1 MSAHDQPQDPT
12 ASTERAHQ
20 VLVVG
25 GGNGGLSVA
34 GRLRRAGVTD
44 IAVIEPSQTHYYKP
58 LFSHVAGGTA
68 RASEAVRAQADVM
81 PRGVEWIPDAVNAVD
96 PENRRV
102 HLASGDTVR
111 YEQLILSPGIRNDWD
126 AVPGLDE
133 AMNSPHGASNYE
145 FGLARKAS
153 QLLRSV
159 RSGTVVFV
167 QAPGPAS
174 CAGAAQKPMYQ
185 ACAYWRAMNV
195 LHDIHVVLLVPSPTI
210 FGIPEIDAE
219 LQRSIDEYDIDVR
232 TGTLL
237 HEVDAASRTVHFAP
251 EGAEGGERQ
260 QLHYDLLLAEP
271 PQKAPEWIRA
281 SGLADDDGF
290 VAVDPRTLRSTVH
303 PEVWGLGD
311 AAGTTNSKSGGAL
324 RKQTKV
330 LAENVAAVVDGR
342 DPASEYDGYGVC
354 PFTVSR
360 STAVFAEFDDKRR
373 LKPTLWRSSYR
384 ESRMNWIIDRQIFP
398 QVYWH
403 LILQGRA

>member
-1 MSAHDQPQDPT
+1 MSAENTST
-12 ASTERAHQ
+12 ADGHERTHR

-34 GRLRRAGVTD
+34 GRLRRSGVTD
-44 IAVIEPSQTHYYKP
+44 IAVVEPSQTHYYKP
-58 LFSHVAGGTA
+58 LFSHIAGGTA
-68 RASEAVRAQADVM
+68 RASEAVRPQADVF
-81 PRGVEWIPDAVNAVD
+81 PDGVEWIPDAVSAVD
-96 PENRRV
+96 PENRRA

-111 YEQLILSPGIRNDWD
+111 YDQLILAPGIRNDWD

-133 AMNSPHGASNYE
+133 AMNSPHGASNYD
-145 FGLARKAS
+145 FALAQKAS
-153 QLLRSV
+153 RLLRSV

-195 LHDIHVVLLVPSPTI
+195 LHDIHVVLLVPTPTI

-232 TGTLL
+232 TGAHLR
-237 HEVDAASRTVHFAP
+237 EVDADGRTVVFDAD
-251 EGAEGGERQ
+251 GADGQ
-260 QLHYDLLLAEP
+260 SLHYDLLVAEP

-281 SGLADDDGF
+281 SGLADDAGF
-290 VAVDPRTLRSTVH
+290 VTVDPHTLRSTRH
-303 PEVWGLGD
+303 PEIWALGD
-311 AAGTTNSKSGGAL
+311 AAGTSNSKSGGAL
-324 RKQTKV
+324 RKQAKV
-330 LAENVAAVVDGR
+330 VAENVGAVLEGREAAS
-342 DPASEYDGYGVC
+342 AYDGYGVC

-360 STAVFAEFDDKRR
+360 STAVFAEFDDR
-373 LKPTLWRSSYR
+373 LRLMPTLWRSSYR

-403 LILQGRA
+403 MILQGRA

>member
-1 MSAHDQPQDPT
+1 MSANGQSERD
-12 ASTERAHQ
+12 AERAHQ
-20 VLVVG
+20 VVVVG

-44 IAVIEPSQTHYYKP
+44 IAVVEPSQTHYYKP
-58 LFSHVAGGTA
+58 LFSHIAGGTA
-68 RASEAVRAQADVM
+68 RASEAVRPQADVM
-81 PRGVEWIPDAVNAVD
+81 PDGVEWIPDAVNAVD
-96 PENRRV
+96 PQNRRV

-111 YEQLILSPGIRNDWD
+111 YDQLILSPGIRNDWD

-133 AMNSPHGASNYE
+133 AMNSPHGASNYD
-145 FGLARKAS
+145 FALARKAS
-153 QLLRSV
+153 QLLRSM

-232 TGTLL
+232 TGTVL
-237 HEVDAASRTVHFAP
+237 HEVDPDERTIAFGSD
-251 EGAEGGERQ
+251 EGERQ
-260 QLHYDLLLAEP
+260 QLRYDLLMVEP

-281 SGLADDDGF
+281 SGLADDAGF
-290 VAVDPRTLRSTVH
+290 VAVDPRTLRSTTH
-303 PEVWGLGD
+303 PDIWALGD
-311 AAGTTNSKSGGAL
+311 AAGTANSKSGGAL

-330 LAENVAAVVDGR
+330 LAENLRAVVDGR
-342 DPASEYDGYGVC
+342 DPASAYDGYGVC

-360 STAVFAEFDDKRR
+360 STAVFAEFDDQLR
-373 LKPTLWRSSYR
+373 LMPSLWRSSYR

-403 LILQGRA
+403 MILQGRA

>member
-1 MSAHDQPQDPT
+1 MNTRS
-12 ASTERAHQ
+12 ASTADRHERTHQ

-34 GRLRRAGVTD
+34 GRLRRAGVTE
-44 IAVIEPSQTHYYKP
+44 IAVVEPSQTHYYKP
-58 LFSHVAGGTA
+58 LFSHIAGGTA
-68 RASEAVRAQADVM
+68 RASEAVRPQADVF
-81 PRGVEWIPDAVNAVD
+81 PHGVEWIPDAVTAVD
-96 PENRRV
+96 PENRRA

-111 YEQLILSPGIRNDWD
+111 YDQLILAPGIRNDWD
-126 AVPGLDE
+126 AVPGLDD
-133 AMNSPHGASNYE
+133 AMRSPHGASNYD
-145 FGLARKAS
+145 FALAQKAS
-153 QLLRSV
+153 KLLRSV

-185 ACAYWRAMNV
+185 ACAYWRATNV
-195 LHDIHVVLLVPSPTI
+195 LHDIHVVLLVPTPTI

-232 TGTLL
+232 YGAQLR
-237 HEVDAASRTVHFAP
+237 EVDADDRTVVFDAA
-251 EGAEGGERQ
+251 GADRQ
-260 QLHYDLLLAEP
+260 SLHYDLLIAEP

-290 VAVDPRTLRSTVH
+290 VAVDPRTLRSTRH
-303 PEVWGLGD
+303 PEIWALGD

-324 RKQTKV
+324 RTQTKV
-330 LAENVAAVVDGR
+330 LAENVRAVLEGR
-342 DPASEYDGYGVC
+342 DPASAYDGYGVC

-360 STAVFAEFDDKRR
+360 STAVFAEFDDRLR

-398 QVYWH
+398 QVYWRM
-403 LILQGRA
+403 ILHGRA

>member
-1 MSAHDQPQDPT
+1 MSPHDQHPDT
-12 ASTERAHQ
+12 SERAHQ

-44 IAVIEPSQTHYYKP
+44 IAVIEPSQTHFYKP
-58 LFSHVAGGTA
+58 LFSHVAAGTA
-68 RASEAVRAQADVM
+68 RAREAVRAQADVI
-81 PRGVEWIPDAVNAVD
+81 PHGVTWIPDAVTSVD
-96 PENRRV
+96 PQNRRV

-126 AVPGLDE
+126 AVPGLDQ
-133 AMNSPHGASNYE
+133 AMKSPHGASNYE

-237 HEVDAASRTVHFAP
+237 HEVDAENRTVVF
-251 EGAEGGERQ
+251 GADGGERK

-290 VAVDPRTLRSTVH
+290 IAVDPHTLRSTVH
-303 PEVWGLGD
+303 PEIWGLGD

-330 LAENVAAVVDGR
+330 LAENLSAVLDGR
-342 DPASEYDGYGVC
+342 EPASSYDGYGVC

-360 STAVFAEFDDKRR
+360 STAVFAEFDDQRR
-373 LKPTLWRSSYR
+373 LQPTLWRSSYR
-384 ESRMNWIIDRQIFP
+384 ESRMNWIIDRRIFP
-398 QVYWH
+398 QIYWH

>member
-1 MSAHDQPQDPT
+1 MSANEQSERD
-12 ASTERAHQ
+12 AERAHQ

-44 IAVIEPSQTHYYKP
+44 IAVVEPSQTHYYKP
-58 LFSHVAGGTA
+58 LFSHIAGGTA
-68 RASEAVRAQADVM
+68 RASEAVRPQADVF
-81 PRGVEWIPDAVNAVD
+81 PDEVVWIPDAVSAVD
-96 PENRRV
+96 AENRRV
-102 HLASGDTVR
+102 HLASGDTIR

-133 AMNSPHGASNYE
+133 AMTSPHAASNYD
-145 FGLARKAS
+145 FALAQKAS

-185 ACAYWRAMNV
+185 ACAYWRATNV

-232 TGTLL
+232 TGAVL
-237 HEVDAASRTVHFAP
+237 HEVDADDRTIVFRTGP
-251 EGAEGGERQ
+251 RTGPGDRQ
-260 QLHYDLLLAEP
+260 QLHYDLLIVEP
-271 PQKAPEWIRA
+271 PQRAPEWIRS
-281 SGLADDDGF
+281 SGLADHDGF
-290 VAVDPRTLRSTVH
+290 VAVDPRTLRSSVH
-303 PEVWGLGD
+303 PDVWALGD

-330 LAENVAAVVDGR
+330 VAQNVRAVLDGR
-342 DPASEYDGYGVC
+342 DPASAYDGYGVC

-360 STAVFAEFDDKRR
+360 STAVFAEFDDRRR
-373 LKPTLWRSSYR
+373 LTPSLWRTSYR

-403 LILQGRA
+403 MILKGRA

>member
-1 MSAHDQPQDPT
+1 MSAENTFT
-12 ASTERAHQ
+12 ADSHERTHR

-34 GRLRRAGVTD
+34 GRLRRSGVTD
-44 IAVIEPSQTHYYKP
+44 IAVVEPSQTHYYKP
-58 LFSHVAGGTA
+58 LFSHIAGGTA
-68 RASEAVRAQADVM
+68 RASEAVRPQADVF
-81 PRGVEWIPDAVNAVD
+81 PDGVEWIPDAVSAVD
-96 PENRRV
+96 PENRRA

-111 YEQLILSPGIRNDWD
+111 YDQLILAPGIRNDWD

-133 AMNSPHGASNYE
+133 AMNSPHGASNYD
-145 FGLARKAS
+145 FALAQKAS
-153 QLLRSV
+153 RLLRSV

-195 LHDIHVVLLVPSPTI
+195 LHDIHVVLLVPTPTI

-232 TGTLL
+232 TGAHLR
-237 HEVDAASRTVHFAP
+237 EVDADGRTVVFDAD
-251 EGAEGGERQ
+251 GAGGQ
-260 QLHYDLLLAEP
+260 SLHYDLLVAEP

-281 SGLADDDGF
+281 SGLADDAGF
-290 VAVDPRTLRSTVH
+290 VAVDPHTLRSTRH
-303 PEVWGLGD
+303 PEIWALGD

-324 RKQTKV
+324 RKQAKV
-330 LAENVAAVVDGR
+330 VAENVGAVLEGREAAS
-342 DPASEYDGYGVC
+342 AYDGYGVC

-360 STAVFAEFDDKRR
+360 STAVFAEFDDR
-373 LKPTLWRSSYR
+373 LRLMPTLWRSSYR

-403 LILQGRA
+403 MILQGRA

>member
-1 MSAHDQPQDPT
+1 MSANGQ
-12 ASTERAHQ
+12 SERDAERTHQ
-20 VLVVG
+20 VVVVG

-44 IAVIEPSQTHYYKP
+44 IAVVEPSQTHYYKP
-58 LFSHVAGGTA
+58 LFSHIAGGTA
-68 RASEAVRAQADVM
+68 RASEAVRPQADVM
-81 PRGVEWIPDAVNAVD
+81 PDGVEWIPDAVNAVD
-96 PENRRV
+96 PQNRRV
-102 HLASGDTVR
+102 HLASGDTLR
-111 YEQLILSPGIRNDWD
+111 YDQLILSPGIRNDWD

-133 AMNSPHGASNYE
+133 AMNSPHGASNYD
-145 FGLARKAS
+145 FALARKAS
-153 QLLRSV
+153 QLLRSM

-232 TGTLL
+232 TGTVL
-237 HEVDAASRTVHFAP
+237 HEVDPDERTIVFGSD
-251 EGAEGGERQ
+251 EGERQ
-260 QLHYDLLLAEP
+260 QLRYDLLMVEP

-281 SGLADDDGF
+281 SGLADDAGF
-290 VAVDPRTLRSTVH
+290 VAVDPRTLRSITH
-303 PEVWGLGD
+303 PDIWALGD
-311 AAGTTNSKSGGAL
+311 AAGTANSKSGGAL

-330 LAENVAAVVDGR
+330 LAENLRAVVDGR
-342 DPASEYDGYGVC
+342 DPTSAYDGYGVC

-360 STAVFAEFDDKRR
+360 STAVFAEFDDQLR
-373 LKPTLWRSSYR
+373 LMPSLWRSSYR

-403 LILQGRA
+403 MILQGRA

>member
-1 MSAHDQPQDPT
+1 
-12 ASTERAHQ
+12 
-20 VLVVG
+20 
-25 GGNGGLSVA
+25 
-34 GRLRRAGVTD
+34 
-44 IAVIEPSQTHYYKP
+44 
-58 LFSHVAGGTA
+58 
-68 RASEAVRAQADVM
+68 
-81 PRGVEWIPDAVNAVD
+81 VEWIPDAVNAVD
-96 PENRRV
+96 PQNRRV
-102 HLASGDTVR
+102 HLASGDTLR
-111 YEQLILSPGIRNDWD
+111 YDQLVLSPGIRNDWE
-126 AVPGLDE
+126 AVPGLEE
-133 AMNSPHGASNYE
+133 AMTSPGAASNYD
-145 FGLARKAS
+145 FALARKAS

-232 TGTLL
+232 TDAVL
-237 HEVDAASRTVHFAP
+237 HEVDPDERTIVF
-251 EGAEGGERQ
+251 GAGGGERQ
-260 QLHYDLLLAEP
+260 QLRYDVLMVEP

-281 SGLADDDGF
+281 SGLADDEGF
-290 VAVDPRTLRSTVH
+290 VAVDPRTLRSTTH
-303 PEVWGLGD
+303 PDIWALGD
-311 AAGTTNSKSGGAL
+311 AAGTANSKSGGAL

-330 LAENVAAVVDGR
+330 LAENLRAVVDGR
-342 DPASEYDGYGVC
+342 DPASAYDGYGVC

-360 STAVFAEFDDKRR
+360 STAVFAEFDDRRR
-373 LKPTLWRSSYR
+373 LMPSLWRSSYR

-403 LILQGRA
+403 MILQGRA

>member
-1 MSAHDQPQDPT
+1 MSAE
-12 ASTERAHQ
+12 STSTVDSHERAHQ
-20 VLVVG
+20 VVVVG

-34 GRLRRAGVTD
+34 GRLRRAGMTD
-44 IAVIEPSQTHYYKP
+44 IAVVEPSQTHYYKP
-58 LFSHVAGGTA
+58 LFSHIAGGTA
-68 RASEAVRAQADVM
+68 RASEAVRPQADVM
-81 PRGVEWIPDAVNAVD
+81 PDGVGWIPDAVNAVD
-96 PENRRV
+96 PQNRRV
-102 HLASGDTVR
+102 HLASGDTLR
-111 YEQLILSPGIRNDWD
+111 YDQLILSPGIRNDWD

-133 AMNSPHGASNYE
+133 AMNSPHGASNYD
-145 FGLARKAS
+145 FALARKAS
-153 QLLRSV
+153 QLLRSM

-195 LHDIHVVLLVPSPTI
+195 LHDIHVVLLVPTPTI

-232 TGTLL
+232 TGTVL
-237 HEVDAASRTVHFAP
+237 HEVDPDERTIVFGSD
-251 EGAEGGERQ
+251 EGERQ
-260 QLHYDLLLAEP
+260 QLRYDLLMVEP

-281 SGLADDDGF
+281 SGLADDEGF
-290 VAVDPRTLRSTVH
+290 VAVDPRTLRSTTH
-303 PEVWGLGD
+303 PDIWALGD
-311 AAGTTNSKSGGAL
+311 AAGTANSKSGGAL

-330 LAENVAAVVDGR
+330 LAENLRAVVDGR
-342 DPASEYDGYGVC
+342 DPASAYDGYGVC

-360 STAVFAEFDDKRR
+360 STAVFAEFDDQLR
-373 LKPTLWRSSYR
+373 LMPSLWRSSYR

-403 LILQGRA
+403 MILQGRA

>member
-1 MSAHDQPQDPT
+1 MSANGQSERD
-12 ASTERAHQ
+12 AERAHQ
-20 VLVVG
+20 VVVVG

-34 GRLRRAGVTD
+34 GRLRRAGMTD
-44 IAVIEPSQTHYYKP
+44 IAVVEPSQTHYYKP
-58 LFSHVAGGTA
+58 LFSHIAGGTA
-68 RASEAVRAQADVM
+68 RASEAVRPQADVM
-81 PRGVEWIPDAVNAVD
+81 PDGVGWIPDAVNAVD
-96 PENRRV
+96 PQNRRV
-102 HLASGDTVR
+102 HLASGDTLR
-111 YEQLILSPGIRNDWD
+111 YDQLILSPGIRNDWD

-133 AMNSPHGASNYE
+133 AMNSPHGASNYD
-145 FGLARKAS
+145 FALARKAS
-153 QLLRSV
+153 QLLRSM

-232 TGTLL
+232 TGTVL
-237 HEVDAASRTVHFAP
+237 HEVDPDERTIVFGSD
-251 EGAEGGERQ
+251 EGERQ
-260 QLHYDLLLAEP
+260 QLRYDLLMVEP

-281 SGLADDDGF
+281 SGLADDAGF
-290 VAVDPRTLRSTVH
+290 VAVDPRTLRSITH
-303 PEVWGLGD
+303 PDIWALGD
-311 AAGTTNSKSGGAL
+311 AAGTANSKSGGAL

-330 LAENVAAVVDGR
+330 LAENLRAVVDGR
-342 DPASEYDGYGVC
+342 DPTSAYDGYGVC

-360 STAVFAEFDDKRR
+360 STAVFAEFDDQLR
-373 LKPTLWRSSYR
+373 LMPSLWRSSYR

-403 LILQGRA
+403 MILQGRA

>member
-1 MSAHDQPQDPT
+1 MSANGQSERD
-12 ASTERAHQ
+12 AERAHQ
-20 VLVVG
+20 VVVVG

-34 GRLRRAGVTD
+34 GRLRRAGMTD
-44 IAVIEPSQTHYYKP
+44 IAVVEPSQTHYYKP
-58 LFSHVAGGTA
+58 LFSHIAGGTA
-68 RASEAVRAQADVM
+68 RASEAVRPQADVM
-81 PRGVEWIPDAVNAVD
+81 PDGVKWIPDAVNAVD
-96 PENRRV
+96 PQNRRV
-102 HLASGDTVR
+102 HLASGDTLR
-111 YEQLILSPGIRNDWD
+111 YDQLILSPGIRNDWD

-133 AMNSPHGASNYE
+133 AMNSPHGASNYD
-145 FGLARKAS
+145 FALARKAS
-153 QLLRSV
+153 QLLRSM

-232 TGTLL
+232 TGTVL
-237 HEVDAASRTVHFAP
+237 HEVDPDERTIVF
-251 EGAEGGERQ
+251 GSDGGERQ
-260 QLHYDLLLAEP
+260 QLRYDLLMVEP

-281 SGLADDDGF
+281 SGLADDAGF
-290 VAVDPRTLRSTVH
+290 VAVDPRTLRSTTH
-303 PEVWGLGD
+303 PDIWALGD
-311 AAGTTNSKSGGAL
+311 AAGTANSKSGGAL

-330 LAENVAAVVDGR
+330 LAENLRAVVDGR
-342 DPASEYDGYGVC
+342 DPASAYDGYGVC

-360 STAVFAEFDDKRR
+360 STAVFAEFDDQLR
-373 LKPTLWRSSYR
+373 LMPSLWRSSYR
-384 ESRMNWIIDRQIFP
+384 ESRMNWIIDRQVFP

-403 LILQGRA
+403 MILQGRA

>member
-1 MSAHDQPQDPT
+1 MSANGQSERD
-12 ASTERAHQ
+12 AERAHQ
-20 VLVVG
+20 VVVVG

-44 IAVIEPSQTHYYKP
+44 IAVVEPSQTHYYKP
-58 LFSHVAGGTA
+58 LFSHIAGGTA
-68 RASEAVRAQADVM
+68 RASEAVRPQADVM
-81 PRGVEWIPDAVNAVD
+81 PDGVEWIPDAVNAVD
-96 PENRRV
+96 PQNRRV
-102 HLASGDTVR
+102 HLASGDTLR
-111 YEQLILSPGIRNDWD
+111 YDQLVLSPGIRNDWE
-126 AVPGLDE
+126 AVPGLEE
-133 AMNSPHGASNYE
+133 AMTSPGAASNYD
-145 FGLARKAS
+145 FALARKAS

-232 TGTLL
+232 TDAVL
-237 HEVDAASRTVHFAP
+237 HEVDPDERTIVF
-251 EGAEGGERQ
+251 GAGGGERQ
-260 QLHYDLLLAEP
+260 QLRYDLLMVEP

-281 SGLADDDGF
+281 SGLADDAGF
-290 VAVDPRTLRSTVH
+290 VAVDPRTLRSTTH
-303 PEVWGLGD
+303 PDIWALGD
-311 AAGTTNSKSGGAL
+311 AAGTANSKSGGAL

-330 LAENVAAVVDGR
+330 LAENLRAVVDGR
-342 DPASEYDGYGVC
+342 DPTSAYDGYGVC

-360 STAVFAEFDDKRR
+360 STAVFAEFDDQLR
-373 LKPTLWRSSYR
+373 LMPSLWRSSYR

-403 LILQGRA
+403 MILQGRA

>member
-1 MSAHDQPQDPT
+1 MSANGQSERD
-12 ASTERAHQ
+12 AERAHQ
-20 VLVVG
+20 VVVVG

-44 IAVIEPSQTHYYKP
+44 IAVVEPSQTHYYKP
-58 LFSHVAGGTA
+58 LFSHIAGGTA
-68 RASEAVRAQADVM
+68 RASEAVRPQADVM
-81 PRGVEWIPDAVNAVD
+81 PDGVGWIPDAVNAVD
-96 PENRRV
+96 PQNRRV
-102 HLASGDTVR
+102 HLASGDTLR
-111 YEQLILSPGIRNDWD
+111 YDQLILSPGIRNDWD

-133 AMNSPHGASNYE
+133 AMNSPHGASNYD
-145 FGLARKAS
+145 FALARKAS
-153 QLLRSV
+153 QLLRSM

-232 TGTLL
+232 TGTVL
-237 HEVDAASRTVHFAP
+237 HEVDPDERTIVFGSD
-251 EGAEGGERQ
+251 EGERQ
-260 QLHYDLLLAEP
+260 QLRYDLLMVEP

-281 SGLADDDGF
+281 SGLADDAGF
-290 VAVDPRTLRSTVH
+290 VAVDPRTLRSTTH
-303 PEVWGLGD
+303 PDIWALGD
-311 AAGTTNSKSGGAL
+311 AAGTANSKSGGAL

-330 LAENVAAVVDGR
+330 LAENLRAVVDGR
-342 DPASEYDGYGVC
+342 DPTSAYDGYGVC

-360 STAVFAEFDDKRR
+360 STAVFAEFDDQLR
-373 LKPTLWRSSYR
+373 LMPSLWRSSYR
-384 ESRMNWIIDRQIFP
+384 ESRMNWIIDRHIFP

-403 LILQGRA
+403 MILQGRA

>member
-1 MSAHDQPQDPT
+1 MSANGQSERD
-12 ASTERAHQ
+12 AERAHQ
-20 VLVVG
+20 VVVVG

-44 IAVIEPSQTHYYKP
+44 IAVVEPSQTHYYKP
-58 LFSHVAGGTA
+58 LFSHIAGGTA
-68 RASEAVRAQADVM
+68 RASEAVRPQADVM
-81 PRGVEWIPDAVNAVD
+81 PDGVGWIPDAVNAVD
-96 PENRRV
+96 PQNRRV
-102 HLASGDTVR
+102 HLASGDTLR
-111 YEQLILSPGIRNDWD
+111 YDQLILSPGIRNDWD

-133 AMNSPHGASNYE
+133 AMNSPHGASNYD
-145 FGLARKAS
+145 FALARKAS
-153 QLLRSV
+153 QLLRSM

-232 TGTLL
+232 TGTVL
-237 HEVDAASRTVHFAP
+237 HEVDPDERTIVFGSD
-251 EGAEGGERQ
+251 EGERQ
-260 QLHYDLLLAEP
+260 QLRYDLLMVEP

-290 VAVDPRTLRSTVH
+290 VAVDPRTLRSTTH
-303 PEVWGLGD
+303 PDIWALGD
-311 AAGTTNSKSGGAL
+311 AAGTANSKSGGAL

-330 LAENVAAVVDGR
+330 LAENLRAVVDGR
-342 DPASEYDGYGVC
+342 DPASAYDGYGVC

-360 STAVFAEFDDKRR
+360 STAVFAEFDDQLR
-373 LKPTLWRSSYR
+373 LMPSLWRSSYR

-403 LILQGRA
+403 MILQGRA

>member
-1 MSAHDQPQDPT
+1 MTSENTPIADDH
-12 ASTERAHQ
+12 ERAHQ

-34 GRLRRAGVTD
+34 GRLRRAGVAD
-44 IAVIEPSQTHYYKP
+44 IAVVEPSQTHYYKP
-58 LFSHVAGGTA
+58 LFSHIAGGTA
-68 RASEAVRAQADVM
+68 RATEAVRAQAEVVPD
-81 PRGVEWIPDAVNAVD
+81 GVEWIPDAVSAVD
-96 PENRRV
+96 PENRRA

-111 YEQLILSPGIRNDWD
+111 YDQLILAPGIRNDWD

-145 FGLARKAS
+145 FALAQKAS
-153 QLLRSV
+153 RLLRSV
-159 RSGTVVFV
+159 RAGTVVFV

-185 ACAYWRAMNV
+185 ACAYWQATNV

-232 TGTLL
+232 TGALL
-237 HEVDAASRTVHFAP
+237 REVDAENRAVVFDAD
-251 EGAEGGERQ
+251 GAERQ
-260 QLHYDLLLAEP
+260 RLPYDLLIAEP
-271 PQKAPEWIRA
+271 PQKAPEWIRT
-281 SGLADDDGF
+281 SGLADDEGF
-290 VAVDPRTLRSTVH
+290 VAVDPHTLRSTRH
-303 PEVWGLGD
+303 PSIWALGD
-311 AAGTTNSKSGGAL
+311 AAGTANSKSGGAL

-330 LAENVAAVVDGR
+330 VAENVGAVLEGR
-342 DPASEYDGYGVC
+342 DPASAYDGYGVC

-360 STAVFAEFDDKRR
+360 STAVFAEFDDR
-373 LKPTLWRSSYR
+373 LRLMPTLWRSSYR
-384 ESRMNWIIDRQIFP
+384 ESRMNWIIDRRIFP

-403 LILQGRA
+403 MILQGRA

>member
-1 MSAHDQPQDPT
+1 MSANGQSERD
-12 ASTERAHQ
+12 AERAHQ
-20 VLVVG
+20 VVVVG

-44 IAVIEPSQTHYYKP
+44 IAVVEPSQTHYYKP
-58 LFSHVAGGTA
+58 LFSHIAGGTA
-68 RASEAVRAQADVM
+68 RASEAVRPQADVM
-81 PRGVEWIPDAVNAVD
+81 PDGVEWIPDAVNAVD
-96 PENRRV
+96 PQNRRV
-102 HLASGDTVR
+102 HLASGDTLR
-111 YEQLILSPGIRNDWD
+111 YDQLILSPGIRNDWE
-126 AVPGLDE
+126 AVPGLEE
-133 AMNSPHGASNYE
+133 AMTSPSAASNYD
-145 FGLARKAS
+145 FALARKAS
-153 QLLRSV
+153 HLLRSM

-232 TGTLL
+232 TGTVL
-237 HEVDAASRTVHFAP
+237 HEVDPDERTIVFGSD
-251 EGAEGGERQ
+251 EGERQ
-260 QLHYDLLLAEP
+260 QLRYDLLMVEP

-290 VAVDPRTLRSTVH
+290 VAVDPRTLRSTTH
-303 PEVWGLGD
+303 PDIWALGD
-311 AAGTTNSKSGGAL
+311 AAGTANSKSGGAL

-330 LAENVAAVVDGR
+330 LAENLRAVVDGR
-342 DPASEYDGYGVC
+342 DPTSAYDGYGVC

-360 STAVFAEFDDKRR
+360 STAVFAEFDDQLR
-373 LKPTLWRSSYR
+373 LMPSLWRSSYR

-403 LILQGRA
+403 MILQGRA

>member
-1 MSAHDQPQDPT
+1 MSTNGQSERDA
-12 ASTERAHQ
+12 ERAHQ
-20 VLVVG
+20 VVVVG

-34 GRLRRAGVTD
+34 GRLRRAGMTD
-44 IAVIEPSQTHYYKP
+44 IAVVEPSQTHYYKP
-58 LFSHVAGGTA
+58 LFSHIAGGTA
-68 RASEAVRAQADVM
+68 RASEAVRPQADVM
-81 PRGVEWIPDAVNAVD
+81 PDGVEWIPDAVNAVD
-96 PENRRV
+96 PQNRRV
-102 HLASGDTVR
+102 HLASGDTLR
-111 YEQLILSPGIRNDWD
+111 YDQLILSPGIRNDWD

-133 AMNSPHGASNYE
+133 AMNSPHGASNYD
-145 FGLARKAS
+145 FALARKAS
-153 QLLRSV
+153 QLLRSM

-232 TGTLL
+232 TGTVL
-237 HEVDAASRTVHFAP
+237 HEVDPDERTIVFGSD
-251 EGAEGGERQ
+251 EGERQ
-260 QLHYDLLLAEP
+260 QLRYDLLMVEP

-281 SGLADDDGF
+281 SGLADDAGF
-290 VAVDPRTLRSTVH
+290 VAVDPRTLRSTAH
-303 PEVWGLGD
+303 PDIWALGD
-311 AAGTTNSKSGGAL
+311 AAGTANSKSGGAL

-330 LAENVAAVVDGR
+330 LAENLRAVVDGR
-342 DPASEYDGYGVC
+342 DPTSAYDGYGVC

-360 STAVFAEFDDKRR
+360 STAVFAEFDDQLR
-373 LKPTLWRSSYR
+373 LMPSLWRSSYR

-403 LILQGRA
+403 MILQGRA

>member
-1 MSAHDQPQDPT
+1 MSANGQSERD
-12 ASTERAHQ
+12 AERAHQ
-20 VLVVG
+20 VVVVG

-44 IAVIEPSQTHYYKP
+44 IAVVEPSQTHYYKP
-58 LFSHVAGGTA
+58 LFSHIAGGTA
-68 RASEAVRAQADVM
+68 RASEAVRPQADMM
-81 PRGVEWIPDAVNAVD
+81 PDGVEWIPDAVNAVD
-96 PENRRV
+96 PQNRRV
-102 HLASGDTVR
+102 HLASGDTLR
-111 YEQLILSPGIRNDWD
+111 YDQLILSPGIRNDWD

-133 AMNSPHGASNYE
+133 AMNSPHGASNYD
-145 FGLARKAS
+145 FALARKAS
-153 QLLRSV
+153 QLLRSM

-232 TGTLL
+232 TGTVL
-237 HEVDAASRTVHFAP
+237 HEVDPDERTIVFGSD
-251 EGAEGGERQ
+251 EGERQ
-260 QLHYDLLLAEP
+260 QLRYDLLMVEP

-281 SGLADDDGF
+281 SGLADDAGF
-290 VAVDPRTLRSTVH
+290 VAVDPRTLRSTTY
-303 PEVWGLGD
+303 PDIWALGD
-311 AAGTTNSKSGGAL
+311 AAGTANSKSGGAL

-330 LAENVAAVVDGR
+330 LAENLRAVVDGR
-342 DPASEYDGYGVC
+342 DPTSAYDGYGVC

-360 STAVFAEFDDKRR
+360 STAVFAEFDDQLR
-373 LKPTLWRSSYR
+373 LMPSLWRSSYR

-403 LILQGRA
+403 MILQGRA